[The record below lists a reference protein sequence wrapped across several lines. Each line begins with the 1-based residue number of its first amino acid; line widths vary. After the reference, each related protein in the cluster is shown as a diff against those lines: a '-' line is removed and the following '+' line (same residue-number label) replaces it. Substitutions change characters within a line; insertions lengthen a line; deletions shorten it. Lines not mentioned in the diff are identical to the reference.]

1 MDREI
6 PWTNLLQSLSNHFN
20 MSNINLKDLN
30 ITTDHLKDFIVYF
43 MDKQKNSTRSQLN
56 GGGEKPEFPV
66 DLLKQ
71 FDSSQQGFNRTGGGG
86 IEDDSITVNNIDWL
100 YTIYSPSTSLSQAVD
115 CDCYCG
121 GMWRET
127 LLEYKTIH
135 GYIALVVSVLY
146 GFLSKMLT

>member
-1 MDREI
+1 MDRG
-6 PWTNLLQSLSNHFN
+6 PPSTNLLQSLSNHFN

-43 MDKQKNSTRSQLN
+43 MDKQKNSTRSQLY
-56 GGGEKPEFPV
+56 GGEKPEFPV

-71 FDSSQQGFNRTGGGG
+71 FDSSQQGFNRTGGVD
-86 IEDDSITVNNIDWL
+86 DDSITVNNIDWL
-100 YTIYSPSTSLSQAVD
+100 HNIYSPSTSWSQAVD

-135 GYIALVVSVLY
+135 GYIALVVSA
-146 GFLSKMLT
+146 SSCPRC